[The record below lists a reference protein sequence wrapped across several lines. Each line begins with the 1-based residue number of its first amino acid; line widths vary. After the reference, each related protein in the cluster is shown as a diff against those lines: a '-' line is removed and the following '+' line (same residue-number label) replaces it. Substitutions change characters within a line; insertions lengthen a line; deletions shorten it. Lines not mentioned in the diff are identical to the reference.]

1 MRYIKIH
8 NDVGTINVQGEWTLL
23 ESHDIEEEIG
33 EAYGKRIN
41 NYIIDF
47 AGTDTIDYAS
57 IQFLVDVQSRVGEGK
72 LSICNADPKGYVF
85 YMLEKEGL
93 TDLIH

>member
-33 EAYGKRIN
+33 EA
-41 NYIIDF
+41 
-47 AGTDTIDYAS
+47 
-57 IQFLVDVQSRVGEGK
+57 
-72 LSICNADPKGYVF
+72 
-85 YMLEKEGL
+85 
-93 TDLIH
+93 